1 MATDNKK
8 KAALKLYVGRVAMHD
23 AGHKLGEVRFQKP
36 MSLTEQKIYAT
47 LHVSTTD
54 VPSLQGKQAGD
65 YITLVVHACVRS
77 VTSNQT
83 KGNDKKESFSLDL
96 EKIGAVNPEGV
107 TKEEGDKKNY

>member
-8 KAALKLYVGRVAMHD
+8 KAALKLYVGNVAMHD
-23 AGHKLGEVRFQKP
+23 AGHKVGEIKLQKP
-36 MSLTEQKIYAT
+36 QALTEQKIYPS

-65 YITLVVHACVRS
+65 YVTLVIRACVRS

-96 EKIGAVNPEGV
+96 EKIGAVNPEGLP
-107 TKEEGDKKNY
+107 KEKGGKENY